1 MKRVLMLLLIACVL
15 SAWADDLKAG
25 TPASS
30 DVIHIA
36 TALDHLTV
44 LEFGEPVTMAA
55 SGSTAFQIERHEDK
69 VLIKPLK
76 AGASTDLFV
85 WTASRR
91 FTYELETTGEVK
103 NMNFALDNRIPA
115 LKPVPDSSARLEEIA
130 DMMFTRAFVGAQRID
145 NVGIKDAKNRV
156 TLRIEHVFQSR
167 NTLYIHYSMR
177 NLTERAYR
185 IVRPAVA
192 EGLATG
198 GSIALASLSHMQ
210 LDQKMLH
217 RLGEV
222 KERTVSPVR
231 FETGKKD
238 LQPGEETQGVV
249 AIREQ
254 VAGPTIFQLTFG
266 PQGSHKVQATMVF

>member
-1 MKRVLMLLLIACVL
+1 MKRVLMLLLIACAL
-15 SAWADDLKAG
+15 SAWADELKAG
-25 TPASS
+25 MPASS
-30 DVIHIA
+30 DVIHVA

-69 VLIKPLK
+69 VFIKPLK
-76 AGASTDLFV
+76 TGASTDLFV

-115 LKPVPDSSARLEEIA
+115 LKPVPDSGTRLEEIA
-130 DMMFTRAFVGAQRID
+130 DMMLTRAFVGAERID
-145 NVGIKDAKNRV
+145 NAGIKDAKNRV

-167 NTLYIHYSMR
+167 NTFYIHFFIR
-177 NLTERAYR
+177 NLTQQPYR
-185 IVRPAVA
+185 IVRPAVV
-192 EGLATG
+192 EGLPTG
-198 GSIALASLSHMQ
+198 GSIALKSLSRKQ
-210 LDQKMLH
+210 LDQEMFDS
-217 RLGEV
+217 LGGV
-222 KERTVSPVR
+222 KGRPVSPAR

>member
-1 MKRVLMLLLIACVL
+1 MKRVLMLLLIACAL
-15 SAWADDLKAG
+15 SAWADELKAG

-30 DVIHIA
+30 DVIHVA

-69 VLIKPLK
+69 VFIKPLK
-76 AGASTDLFV
+76 TGASTDLFV

-115 LKPVPDSSARLEEIA
+115 LKPVPDSGTRLEEIA
-130 DMMFTRAFVGAQRID
+130 DMMLTRAFVGAERID
-145 NVGIKDAKNRV
+145 NAGIKDAKNRV

-167 NTLYIHYSMR
+167 NTFYIHFSIR
-177 NLTERAYR
+177 NLTQQPYR
-185 IVRPAVA
+185 IVRPVVV
-192 EGLATG
+192 EGLPTG
-198 GSIALASLSHMQ
+198 GSIALKSLSRMQ
-210 LDQKMLH
+210 LDQEMFDS
-217 RLGEV
+217 LGGV
-222 KERTVSPVR
+222 KERPVSPAR

-238 LQPGEETQGVV
+238 LQPGEETQGVI